1 MCDLWI
7 AFTVPVR
14 HNLTDKVMLMSFEV
28 QELDSGFGREI
39 AGLDMTGG
47 IAPDTAAS
55 LRQLWLDHGVLVFRG
70 IGTSPEIQL
79 ELSRCF
85 GELEPHPIEKFR
97 FADYPELILLTNE
110 GGPVGPVYDFDGV
123 ATTQRIPW
131 HTDLAF
137 TTTPNAGALLRM
149 VRKVEQ
155 GGQTGWLDTAAAYDE
170 LDAATK
176 DEIADLEAV
185 YLFRSGLEEMRF
197 NQQGGTRISPRKDS
211 YPYFPPVANPLVWT
225 HPETGRKVLNLSTLN
240 IEYIVGQRNDR
251 GDALIRRLIE
261 HTLHPRFQYVH
272 EWENNDM
279 VLWDNRRTMHAAFG
293 HPVDQIRVVHRTT
306 IKSDAIMG
314 RIVDEADVDGVVA

>member
-1 MCDLWI
+1 MGFDL
-7 AFTVPVR
+7 R
-14 HNLTDKVMLMSFEV
+14 K
-28 QELDSGFGREI
+28 LDSDFGREI
-39 AGLDMTGG
+39 VGLNITDG
-47 IAPDTAAS
+47 IAPATAAA
-55 LRQLWLDHGVLVFRG
+55 LKQVWLEHGVLVFRG
-70 IGTSPEIQL
+70 IGTSPEVQL

-97 FADYPELILLTNE
+97 LDGYPDLILLTNE

-149 VRKVEQ
+149 VRKAPT

-176 DEIADLEAV
+176 DQIAELEAV
-185 YLFRSGLEEMRF
+185 YLFRAGLEEMRF
-197 NQQGGTRISPRKDS
+197 NQQGGTRLSPRKDN
-211 YPYFPPVANPLVWT
+211 YPHFPPVANPLVWT
-225 HPETGRKVLNLSTLN
+225 HPETGRKVLNVSTLN
-240 IEYIVGQRNDR
+240 IEYIIGQRDER

-261 HTLHPRFQYVH
+261 HTLQPRFQYVH
-272 EWENNDM
+272 EWDNNDM

-306 IKSDAIMG
+306 IKGHVAMG
-314 RIVDEADVDGVVA
+314 RLMPETVDAGAGA

>member
-1 MCDLWI
+1 MG
-7 AFTVPVR
+7 
-14 HNLTDKVMLMSFEV
+14 FEV
-28 QELDSGFGREI
+28 RKLDGGFGREI
-39 AGLDMTGG
+39 VGLDIAGG
-47 IAPDTAAS
+47 IAPETATA
-55 LRQLWLDHGVLVFRG
+55 LRQVWLEHGVLVFRG
-70 IGTSPEIQL
+70 IGTSPEVQL

-97 FADYPELILLTNE
+97 LDGYPELILLTNE

-137 TTTPNAGALLRM
+137 TATPNAGALLRM
-149 VRKVEQ
+149 VRKVET

-185 YLFRSGLEEMRF
+185 YLFRAGLEEMRF
-197 NQQGGTRISPRKDS
+197 NQQHGTRLSPRKDS
-211 YPYFPPVANPLVWT
+211 YPHFPPVANPLVWT
-225 HPETGRKVLNLSTLN
+225 HPETGRKVLNVSTLN
-240 IEYIVGQRNDR
+240 IEYIIGQRDER

-261 HTLHPRFQYVH
+261 HALQPRFQYVH

-293 HPVDQIRVVHRTT
+293 HPVDQIRIVHRTT
-306 IKSDAIMG
+306 IKGDVAMG
-314 RIVDEADVDGVVA
+314 QILPETAEAGAAA